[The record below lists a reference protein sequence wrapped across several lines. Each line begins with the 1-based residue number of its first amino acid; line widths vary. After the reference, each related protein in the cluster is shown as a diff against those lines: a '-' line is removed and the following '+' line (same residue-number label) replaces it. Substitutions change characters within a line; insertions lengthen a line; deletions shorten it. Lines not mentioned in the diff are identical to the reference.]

1 MMDEIKEKAVDI
13 SKDSTYVSIFR
24 IVEDKALIARLFEFY
39 LYSLANTS
47 DSPLS
52 YGASDSL
59 SNEQKDSLLKKLFD
73 SISVSESDMLFDPIL
88 RNKIKDIRKMNLSDT
103 TLQCDRIKG
112 FFHISSSKSKA
123 GTTKQHKFDSLFKHI
138 RNSFAHGRIAPC
150 RDYMILEDK
159 VNEMTGRLVISIE
172 ALDEW
177 ISIISDYL
185 DENNLGGNNDNLQMQ
200 NVRWD
205 AGI

>member
-1 MMDEIKEKAVDI
+1 MDEIKEKAVDI
-13 SKDSTYVSIFR
+13 SKDSTYVSIFQ

-52 YGASDSL
+52 YGANDSL
-59 SNEQKDSLLKKLFD
+59 SNEQKDSLLKKIFD
-73 SISVSESDMLFDPIL
+73 SISVSESDMLFDSIL
-88 RNKIKDIRKMNLSDT
+88 RNRIEVIREMNLSDS

-112 FFHISSSKSKA
+112 FLHIVSGNKKRPN
-123 GTTKQHKFDSLFKHI
+123 QHKFDCLFKHI

-150 RDYMILEDK
+150 GDYIILEDK

-172 ALDEW
+172 ALDKW
-177 ISIISDYL
+177 ISIIDDYL
-185 DENNLGGNNDNLQMQ
+185 VENNLG
-200 NVRWD
+200 RK
-205 AGI
+205 